1 LKESDWGELS
11 SFIQF
16 QSSDNKLPASLEAG
30 RGKNTLQGTILIT
43 GAFSFTGKYV
53 ARLLLQSGY
62 RVRTFTSHPDRAN
75 EFGRAVEVFP
85 YNFEDPKK
93 LVESLRGVSALINTY
108 WVRFPRGSMTF
119 EAAVQNT
126 ERLLDAAKTA
136 GVRRF
141 VHVSIAN
148 PSLESR
154 LGYYR
159 GKAQVERAVRESGLS
174 YAILRPTV
182 IFGAEDILI
191 NNIAWF
197 TRTLP
202 VFAVPG
208 DGRYKV
214 RPIHVEDMAELLVR
228 AAENRTNQVMDAIGP
243 ETFTFE
249 ELLQRIAHA
258 VGKSPRIWH
267 APTSLAYSAT
277 RMMGWLLGD
286 VILTWEEYLGLI
298 DGLLAPEGPAT
309 GEIRLTKWLAE
320 NARSV
325 GRNYSSEIARHYAP
339 AIERS

>member
-1 LKESDWGELS
+1 VPGE
-11 SFIQF
+11 
-16 QSSDNKLPASLEAG
+16 
-30 RGKNTLQGTILIT
+30 RILIT

-53 ARLLLQSGY
+53 ARLLLKRGY
-62 RVRTFTSHPDRAN
+62 QVRTLTSHPDRTN
-75 EFGRAVEVFP
+75 EFDGAVETFP
-85 YNFEDPKK
+85 YNFENPAK
-93 LVESLRGVSALINTY
+93 LVESLRGVSAMINTY

-136 GVRRF
+136 GVQRF

-159 GKAQVERAVRESGLS
+159 GKTQVERAVRKSGLS

-197 TRTLP
+197 VRTFP

-208 DGRYKV
+208 NGRYKV
-214 RPIHVEDMAELLVR
+214 RPIYVEDMAELLVR
-228 AAENRTNQVMDAIGP
+228 AAGDQTNQVMDAIGP
-243 ETFTFE
+243 ETFAFD
-249 ELLQRIAHA
+249 ELVKQVGAA
-258 VGKSPRIWH
+258 VRRSPWICH
-267 APTSLAYSAT
+267 VPIFLAYAAT
-277 RMMGWLLGD
+277 QMMGRFLGD
-286 VILTWEEYLGLI
+286 VILTWEEYLSLM

-309 GEIRLTKWLAE
+309 GETRLTKWVAE
-320 NARSV
+320 NAGSV
-325 GRNYSSEIARHYAP
+325 GRKYSSEIARHYSQA
-339 AIERS
+339 SKCS

>member
-1 LKESDWGELS
+1 VPGE
-11 SFIQF
+11 
-16 QSSDNKLPASLEAG
+16 
-30 RGKNTLQGTILIT
+30 RILIT

-53 ARLLLQSGY
+53 ARLLLKRGY
-62 RVRTFTSHPDRAN
+62 RVRTLTSHPDRTGA
-75 EFGRAVEVFP
+75 FGDAVEALP
-85 YNFEDPKK
+85 YNFDNPEK

-108 WVRFPRGSMTF
+108 WMRFPRGSMTF

-126 ERLLDAAKTA
+126 KRLLDAAKIV

-159 GKAQVERAVRESGLS
+159 GKAQVETIVRESGLS

-197 TRTLP
+197 VRTFP

-208 DGRYKV
+208 NGRYKV
-214 RPIHVEDMAELLVR
+214 RPIHVEDMAELLIR
-228 AAENRTNQVMDAIGP
+228 AAEDRTNQVMDAIGP
-243 ETFTFE
+243 DTFTFE
-249 ELLQRIAHA
+249 ELVKQVAVA
-258 VGKSPRIWH
+258 VGTSPRIWH
-267 APTSLAYSAT
+267 VPAFFAYAAT
-277 RMMGWLLGD
+277 RMMGWFLGD
-286 VILTWEEYLGLI
+286 VILTWEEYLGLM

-309 GEIRLTKWLAE
+309 GETRLTKWLAE
-320 NARSV
+320 NAGSV
-325 GRNYSSEIARHYAP
+325 GRKYASEIAHHYSQASK
-339 AIERS
+339 RS